1 MFKFSEYRVRYLNF
15 RLMLYVWALTAIGI
29 IFIRSAT
36 MVSGGSAMEKQI
48 FGAAVG
54 TFLMLFLMLVD
65 YKFVLK
71 LWPLVFLFSIGLL
84 LIVRS
89 PLGFGGDTTGAQR
102 WVDLPGI
109 GAIQPSEFCKIL
121 MILTWA
127 AYFSVF
133 SKQINNVFVLIGGA
147 ALLGGNAVLIL
158 LQPDL
163 STTIVFCVIF
173 VIMLYVAGI
182 SYKWIGGVV
191 AALIPV
197 GIFGL
202 YYIQQP
208 GMDEHYQV
216 RRILSWLYPD
226 RYSVDVTAQ
235 QRHSIMAIGSG
246 QLYGKGLFNNSVYSM
261 KNADY
266 LMEEDTDFIFSVIGE
281 ETGFVGCTAVILL
294 LFLIVV
300 ECIYTGIR
308 ARDLAGRLICI
319 GMAAL
324 VSFQAFTN
332 ICVNTGLFPNTGL
345 PLPFVSAGLS
355 SLISLY
361 LGMGFVLNVSI
372 QRKRS
377 SS

>member
-29 IFIRSAT
+29 VFIKSAT

-54 TFLMLFLMLVD
+54 SVLMLFLMVVD

-71 LWPLVFLFSIGLL
+71 FWPLIFLFSIGLL
-84 LIVRS
+84 VLVET
-89 PLGFGGDTTGAQR
+89 PLGFGRDTVGAQR
-102 WVDLPGI
+102 WIDLPGI
-109 GAIQPSEFCKIL
+109 GAIQPSEFSKIL
-121 MILTWA
+121 MIVTLA

-133 SKQINNVFVLIGGA
+133 RKRINNIFVLLGGG
-147 ALLGGNAVLIL
+147 ALLGGHALLIL
-158 LQPDL
+158 LEPDL

-191 AALIPV
+191 AAVIPV
-197 GIFGL
+197 GVYGL
-202 YYIQQP
+202 YMIQQP
-208 GMDEHYQV
+208 GMDQNYQV

-261 KNADY
+261 KNADF
-266 LMEEDTDFIFSVIGE
+266 LMEEDTDFIFSVVGE
-281 ETGFVGCTAVILL
+281 ETGFVGCMAIILL
-294 LFLIVV
+294 LLLIVV
-300 ECIYTGIR
+300 ECIYTASR
-308 ARDLAGRLICI
+308 TKDLAGRLICI

-324 VSFQAFTN
+324 ISFQSFTN

-345 PLPFVSAGLS
+345 PLPFLSAGLS

-361 LGMGFVLNVSI
+361 IGIGFVLNVSM
-372 QRKRS
+372 QRKCGS
-377 SS
+377 N